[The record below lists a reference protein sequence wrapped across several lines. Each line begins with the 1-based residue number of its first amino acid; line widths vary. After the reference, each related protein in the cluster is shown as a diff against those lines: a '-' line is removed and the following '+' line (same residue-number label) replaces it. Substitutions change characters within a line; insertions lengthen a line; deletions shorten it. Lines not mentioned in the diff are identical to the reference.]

1 MDQDQKLIREI
12 LRRNSQKAADQ
23 LIRIYYDELYIFIC
37 RQVGSPEAA
46 LDLTQDTFIA
56 ALRSLPSYNPQK
68 AGFRTWLYRI
78 ATHKVIDARRRTRPT
93 VPLDEN
99 ESLAEDDFAADIAD
113 KSLLKQIEEYV
124 RTLDP
129 GLQEIYRLRL
139 YGDYSFPEIATMT
152 EQAESKIKAQYYRLM
167 QRLRKEFGSHA

>member
-1 MDQDQKLIREI
+1 M
-12 LRRNSQKAADQ
+12 
-23 LIRIYYDELYIFIC
+23 
-37 RQVGSPEAA
+37 
-46 LDLTQDTFIA
+46 
-56 ALRSLPSYNPQK
+56 
-68 AGFRTWLYRI
+68 
-78 ATHKVIDARRRTRPT
+78 
-93 VPLDEN
+93 PLDEN
-99 ESLAEDDFAADIAD
+99 ELLAEDDFAANIAD

-167 QRLRKEFGSHA
+167 QWLRKEFGSHA